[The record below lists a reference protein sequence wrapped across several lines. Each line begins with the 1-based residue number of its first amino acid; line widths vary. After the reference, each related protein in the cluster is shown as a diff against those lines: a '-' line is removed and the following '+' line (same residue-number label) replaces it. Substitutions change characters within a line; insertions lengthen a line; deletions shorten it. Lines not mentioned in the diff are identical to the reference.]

1 MNKITKMLM
10 AASLPALLLA
20 NICLAAE
27 TGSALKNDSMR
38 FEPFS
43 DAKETGSFTRGESLE
58 IIKKQGIN
66 FLVNLNAL

>member
-43 DAKETGSFTRGESLE
+43 DAKVTGSFTRGESLE
-58 IIKKQGIN
+58 IIKKQGAW
-66 FLVNLNAL
+66 LQV